1 MSLDPAAPKSEALAA
16 LYWRGEILQ
25 VMYWLRG
32 EGFGDVV
39 DPGLIERFLGVD
51 AAVGMTY
58 LDRLVEE
65 GYLVCDG
72 DWYALSE
79 FGLEHGAR
87 EFASSF
93 SELTKPTHGECS
105 DDCWCHASVDE
116 AEACLAH
123 RIQHDHTDHD
133 HTDGQAHDHTG
144 PSGRDH

>member
-1 MSLDPAAPKSEALAA
+1 MSTEPAAPKSDALAA
-16 LYWRGEILQ
+16 LYWRSEILQ

-51 AAVGMTY
+51 AAIGMTY
-58 LDRLVEE
+58 LDRLADE
-65 GYLVCDG
+65 GYLVRDG

-79 FGLEHGAR
+79 FGLEQGAQ

-123 RIQHDHTDHD
+123 RLQQESEHDQNPASDHG
-133 HTDGQAHDHTG
+133 H
-144 PSGRDH
+144 

>member
-1 MSLDPAAPKSEALAA
+1 MTTEPAGPKSEALAA
-16 LYWRGEILQ
+16 LYWRSEILQ

-39 DPGLIERFLGVD
+39 DPELIERFLGVD
-51 AAVGMTY
+51 AAIGMTY
-58 LDRLVEE
+58 LDRLAEE
-65 GYLVCDG
+65 GYLVRDE

-79 FGLEHGAR
+79 FGLEQGAL

-93 SELTKPTHGECS
+93 SDLTKPTHGECS

-123 RIQHDHTDHD
+123 RRRHESEPDREHGH
-133 HTDGQAHDHTG
+133 
-144 PSGRDH
+144 